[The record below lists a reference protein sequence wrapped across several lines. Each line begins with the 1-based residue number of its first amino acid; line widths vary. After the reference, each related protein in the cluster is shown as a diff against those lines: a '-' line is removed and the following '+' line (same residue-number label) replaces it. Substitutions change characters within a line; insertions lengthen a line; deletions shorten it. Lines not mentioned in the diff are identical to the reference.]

1 MIEPIFGFIGTLGL
15 IVSLLIIGGILAVF
29 ATLATL
35 LFIRK
40 VEPGYIGVRVGFL
53 GYVISDTWIVGIPL
67 LTTYKKMDISVK
79 KLDIERKGHDGL
91 ICEDNIRADIEV
103 AFYIKVNYPKVD
115 YGDIDPNSAAGQAL
129 ADRAMKNKNRFDDIR
144 KVAQTV
150 GCDRASDVDKLK
162 ELFEAKFSE
171 ALKTA
176 GKLMEFQKLYT
187 DRIRFREEIKQVIG
201 HDLNGYAL
209 EDVAIDYLEQT
220 PVETLNENNVLDAEG
235 IKKITD
241 MTAGQQEITNRREN
255 DKKVLINEQNKKALE
270 DVTDRDKK
278 AEIEIRGFEVEADK
292 AKRALDKD
300 NLEDEAV
307 RTREVEIANSDNK
320 RVTELQVAENDEKI
334 GIAKRDKERAIKK
347 NHEDNRAIEVSAEF
361 GVEQSIKREE
371 QNTILA
377 EEESSLLR
385 REKVQVQEQL
395 VKSKVIEESKKVA
408 ESDAQYKGLQREV
421 TIADQLIKDE
431 EADRQ
436 ADRKKR
442 VEIIKATTE
451 AEASQVEREVAAE
464 ATRNAEQKLAD
475 LAKYKEVVAADAAKE
490 ASEREAAKKLILAD
504 ADAKASE
511 KINRAMQQE
520 AEGTAAMQAAPGVAE
535 ANVMKAM
542 AESKIADAGA
552 EEALGLAEAS
562 VIAKQGEAAGLAKA
576 AEGKGEGEAVR
587 AVKLAEAEGKTE
599 MAKAIELFN
608 KASQDHEEFR
618 LQLSKD
624 RDVDLA
630 EIQITKDV
638 AEAQA
643 RVVGEALKSAN
654 IDIVGGENDFF
665 EKVVKSVIQGR
676 SVDRLMNN
684 SQTLS
689 DVKNTFFTG
698 DPDHFKGQLRTW
710 IQDLGVSSED
720 VKNLTVA
727 ALLTKL
733 MSKAD
738 DGGTKSLIRQ
748 AAKAAKETGITD
760 IVVSA
765 LLGDKAAK

>member
-1 MIEPIFGFIGTLGL
+1 M
-15 IVSLLIIGGILAVF
+15 F

-241 MTAGQQEITNRREN
+241 ITSGLQEITNRREN
-255 DKKVLINEQNKKALE
+255 DKKVLITEQNKKALE

-278 AEIEIRGFEVEADK
+278 AEIEIKGFEVEADK

-320 RVTELQVAENDEKI
+320 RDTELQ
-334 GIAKRDKERAIKK
+334 IAKNEEDVGIRQRDKERAIKK
-347 NHEDNRAIEVSAEF
+347 NHEENRAIEVEAEF
-361 GVEQSIKREE
+361 GGEQSIKREE

-504 ADAKASE
+504 AC
-511 KINRAMQQE
+511 NRKPR
-520 AEGTAAMQAAPGVAE
+520 AP
-535 ANVMKAM
+535 
-542 AESKIADAGA
+542 
-552 EEALGLAEAS
+552 
-562 VIAKQGEAAGLAKA
+562 
-576 AEGKGEGEAVR
+576 R
-587 AVKLAEAEGKTE
+587 PC
-599 MAKAIELFN
+599 
-608 KASQDHEEFR
+608 R
-618 LQLSKD
+618 LHPVWP
-624 RDVDLA
+624 RP
-630 EIQITKDV
+630 T
-638 AEAQA
+638 
-643 RVVGEALKSAN
+643 
-654 IDIVGGENDFF
+654 
-665 EKVVKSVIQGR
+665 
-676 SVDRLMNN
+676 
-684 SQTLS
+684 
-689 DVKNTFFTG
+689 
-698 DPDHFKGQLRTW
+698 
-710 IQDLGVSSED
+710 
-720 VKNLTVA
+720 
-727 ALLTKL
+727 
-733 MSKAD
+733 
-738 DGGTKSLIRQ
+738 
-748 AAKAAKETGITD
+748 
-760 IVVSA
+760 
-765 LLGDKAAK
+765 